1 METSHAC
8 RSFWGWGPERGL
20 RVGTRLWIMQRHGIL
35 RFLVFVIFFSSGA
48 AALGGA
54 VLCEDFISYCRNK
67 HIVKQAELSINRL
80 ESLNAEYDA
89 LLEQLRSNPD
99 LLKRI
104 APVTL
109 GTRLEDPNTIY
120 PKARARELA
129 IARKALMDQA
139 GDGPAE
145 ASIPTWLQ
153 RCSDPAKR
161 IVLFI
166 SGASLVLISMVC
178 FTSSQDEE
186 D

>member
-1 METSHAC
+1 ME
-8 RSFWGWGPERGL
+8 
-20 RVGTRLWIMQRHGIL
+20 RHGIL

-54 VLCEDFISYCRNK
+54 VLCDDFIQYCRNQ
-67 HIVKQAELSINRL
+67 HTVKQAELSIRKL

-89 LLEQLRSNPD
+89 LLEQLDGGNSD
-99 LLKRI
+99 LIKRI

-109 GTRLEDPNTIY
+109 GRTIQDPNTVY

-129 IARKALMDQA
+129 IARKALSSADEKST
-139 GDGPAE
+139 E
-145 ASIPTWLQ
+145 AQIPVWLQ

-178 FTSSQDEE
+178 FTSGRDEDDE
-186 D
+186 AVEGASAGPASHS

>member
-1 METSHAC
+1 
-8 RSFWGWGPERGL
+8 
-20 RVGTRLWIMQRHGIL
+20 MQRHGIL

-54 VLCEDFISYCRNK
+54 VLCDDFIQYCRNK
-67 HIVKQAELSINRL
+67 HLVRQAESSIHRL

-89 LLEQLRSNPD
+89 LLDQLESNPD

-109 GTRLEDPNTIY
+109 GTRIEDPNTIY
-120 PKARARELA
+120 PKAKARELA
-129 IARKALMDQA
+129 IARKAVTDQA
-139 GDGPAE
+139 DGESAE
-145 ASIPTWLQ
+145 ASIPRWLQ

-161 IVLFI
+161 IILFI

-178 FTSSQDEE
+178 FTSSPDEE
-186 D
+186 DPSLA